1 MFKRIKEIFTIKSI
15 KRRIQLAF
23 ASIILLLFFSGATSL
38 LELERVSHDTEEI
51 LLASKE
57 NVDLASEMISAL
69 NEQNDAMIQMA
80 VIGGALKDIA
90 PKLAP
95 CEESMKRLSEA
106 SERAQKRM
114 QDTES
119 ASITDS
125 LAVYTKR
132 INELATTYI
141 NGDVHRAIA
150 SDSAFRMTTHSWYVN
165 SYKPQYVT
173 VSTQITRYMTG
184 SESTLGPD
192 VNRLSHTARRA
203 VTPVFLALV
212 VMTVVIL
219 MFYYFIH
226 WSSDVCSSDLSS
238 LIRPVLRINDE
249 LGDYLRYRTH
259 FDRNIVCRDEI
270 QTLRDRILALIQK
283 QR

>member
-1 MFKRIKEIFTIKSI
+1 MFKWIRDIFTIKSI
-15 KRRIQLAF
+15 KSRIQLAF

-80 VIGGALKDIA
+80 VIGGTLKDIA
-90 PKLAP
+90 PKLAH

-114 QDTES
+114 EHTES
-119 ASITDS
+119 AAITDS
-125 LAVYTKR
+125 LAAYTKR
-132 INELATTYI
+132 INDLATTYI

-150 SDSAFRMTTHSWYVN
+150 SDSTSLMTTHSWYVN
-165 SYKPQYVT
+165 NYKPQYVT
-173 VSTQITRYMTG
+173 VSTQITKYMTG

-203 VTPVFLALV
+203 VTPVFLSLV

-226 WSSDVCSSDLSS
+226 TY
-238 LIRPVLRINDE
+238 LIRPVLRINEE

-259 FDRNIVCRDEI
+259 FDRNFVCRDEI
-270 QTLRDRILALIQK
+270 QSLRDRILSLIQK